1 MIDPQGLSIQQ
12 WSDAVISDINTS
24 WPLGVLQSEDA
35 WQEWATGLVRAPELA
50 QRVLP
55 DPYGFSDWRAWAER
69 AAPLMEGS
77 R

>member
-1 MIDPQGLSIQQ
+1 MIDPRGLTIQE
-12 WSDAVISDINTS
+12 WADAVIADLNTS
-24 WPLGVLQSEDA
+24 WPLAVLRAGDD

-55 DPYGFSDWRAWAER
+55 DPYGFPDWRDWAER
-69 AAPLMEGS
+69 AAPLLEGS